1 MHDEPTTEADPRVYK
16 LAKIA
21 LELVEV
27 TGEGHIEALLLA
39 LRAWE
44 EQAVPEQIA
53 DGVGLALVSCHKGL
67 IPPEQATAT
76 ILEMFTKHPAKDAAA

>member
-27 TGEGHIEALLLA
+27 TGEGLA

-67 IPPEQATAT
+67 ISPEQATAT

>member
-1 MHDEPTTEADPRVYK
+1 MQNQPSKAPQAYQ
-16 LAKIA
+16 LATSA
-21 LELVEV
+21 LERAVL
-27 TGEGHIEALLLA
+27 TGEGHLEALLLA

-44 EQAVPEQIA
+44 EKAVPEQIA

-67 IPPEQATAT
+67 ISPEQATAT